1 MGVCCDWSV
10 CLSYLHFILSEANDT
25 QGFPHY
31 LPVIA
36 VIYGAHFGTV
46 TLKRN
51 HTHSISSTE
60 ETNGGG
66 ASLDFLY

>member
-1 MGVCCDWSV
+1 MSWKKKTFSHSSDCVCVYVWGGDWSV
-10 CLSYLHFILSEANDT
+10 CLSYLHFIISEANDA

-46 TLKRN
+46 TLKK
-51 HTHSISSTE
+51 
-60 ETNGGG
+60 
-66 ASLDFLY
+66 